1 MRVCYHQG
9 LGRIG
14 HGVGPAD
21 ATAVVYVQDTTVRN
35 VYFFNKV
42 LTQIFAAFL
51 RTPRHIV

>member
-1 MRVCYHQG
+1 VRVCYHQG